1 MVKIPNFLE
10 ATAHGVLNDI
20 LSQFRSD
27 EGYAQPNKYEIVI
40 IPPTKRGGGSQTN
53 MLAGSE
59 RSSDLRKI
67 SLKAQNVTLPGRSLN
82 TTQDSNIYGPN
93 REVADGVTYAD
104 DIVIEFQSTSGLAER
119 VFFENWQR
127 QAFDEKTWNI
137 QYYDDYTGFLE
148 IYLLD
153 RQNKRRYGIKL
164 WEVFPKTINPT
175 ALAYDAIDQL
185 FLTGVNFSFRY
196 WTSLDQSQNPDV
208 SVFDKALITIVNS
221 AERNITRN
229 IPKVLNKLGRNL

>member
-1 MVKIPNFLE
+1 MAQFTDSSAFGILE
-10 ATAHGVLNDI
+10 EAKAVN
-20 LSQFRSD
+20 
-27 EGYAQPNKYEIVI
+27 GYAYPNRYEELITG
-40 IPPTKRGGGSQTN
+40 PSKPGPTAGTN
-53 MLAGSE
+53 VFSGAQKKSDS
-59 RSSDLRKI
+59 RSI
-67 SLKAQNVTLPGRSLN
+67 SLRCETVTLPGRNLA
-82 TTQDSNIYGPN
+82 TAQDTNIYGPT
-93 REVADGVTYAD
+93 REIVEGVTFAE
-104 DIVIEFQSTSGLAER
+104 DISMTFQASSDLKER

-153 RQNKRRYGIKL
+153 RQKKRRYGIKL